1 MDGSTS
7 TSTLSLTP
15 RESDTNKT
23 ITCRAENPEI
33 RQAHGGLRESWTLDV
48 HFPPRISLELSS
60 MLRKQSVAEGNDV
73 FFVCKIFSNPPI
85 DRMVEWY
92 HNDKPLKQNQR
103 KGIIMNSSGTNLVLQ
118 KVEKEANGN
127 YTCRATNGVPSV
139 GHYQQSEP
147 FNLDVKYLPVC
158 VPEGVKVYGVAKEE
172 NVRIRCQVAANPS
185 NLTFRWTFNNSA
197 EIKDVDKS
205 KFSVN
210 NSVSLFSYKPEREL
224 DYGTLMCWSRN
235 DIGEQ
240 QKPCV
245 FHIIAAGRP
254 DPVKNCTTS
263 NVNNSAFQINCAPGF
278 NGGLP
283 QNFTIEVIENETLD
297 KIVYKA
303 MSTQPV
309 FSVTDLKDSKDYRV
323 YVIPVNMKGTGQPQ
337 SPQGTFVRTLTA
349 PQPIMAEK
357 PNFHK
362 ENKKENINPIMV
374 IIFGGASGFVLIVVT
389 ITLAVRVRCS
399 RRSGA
404 VPGGREADA
413 KVVVTTIADLEFRDD
428 HLNDRVPLRSSKS
441 GLTSSGSQE
450 IGKDMSEFEGS
461 PQSGYGS
468 GESAR
473 IIQYEFR
480 QQSSAETSGA
490 TNSMFDLAPPD
501 QLREPHSGQQPFL
514 MLPPLGPGH
523 QGHNFYT
530 LRKHQTS
537 ISGGAGGPGPGHCS
551 QPADADH
558 KLPGPPRVSEINT
571 GCRRNNFGAAE
582 SAEEFVAQY
591 REKQRAGF
599 MYGTLRRPAHEL
611 AIAEHT
617 CGLGAPGSV
626 VPPPPMFEEGNIGS
640 KTPLIA
646 QKKVGKKGEKKD
658 KMESRV

>member
-1 MDGSTS
+1 M
-7 TSTLSLTP
+7 
-15 RESDTNKT
+15 
-23 ITCRAENPEI
+23 
-33 RQAHGGLRESWTLDV
+33 LRE
-48 HFPPRISLELSS
+48 
-60 MLRKQSVAEGNDV
+60 QSVAEGNDV
-73 FFVCKIFSNPPI
+73 FFVCKIFSNPAI

-139 GHYQQSEP
+139 GHYTESKP

-303 MSTQPV
+303 MRTQPV
-309 FSVTDLKDSKDYRV
+309 FSVTDLEDSKDYRV

-362 ENKKENINPIMV
+362 ESKKDNINPIMV

-404 VPGGREADA
+404 GAGTREADT

-441 GLTSSGSQE
+441 GLTSSVSQE
-450 IGKDMSEFEGS
+450 MGGKDISEFEGS

-473 IIQYEFR
+473 IIQQDFR
-480 QQSSAETSGA
+480 QQSSAAEAGA
-490 TNSMFDLAPPD
+490 TNTMFDLAPPD
-501 QLREPHSGQQPFL
+501 HLRDPGQGFL
-514 MLPPLGPGH
+514 MLPPLAPGH
-523 QGHNFYT
+523 QSGHHNGHNFYT

-537 ISGGAGGPGPGHCS
+537 ISSGGTGGPGHCS
-551 QPADADH
+551 QDADH
-558 KLPGPPRVSEINT
+558 KLSGVPRVAEINSSG
-571 GCRRNNFGAAE
+571 GCRRNNFGSAE

-599 MYGTLRRPAHEL
+599 MYGTLRHQVRPHGHEMTSG
-611 AIAEHT
+611 EHT
-617 CGLGAPGSV
+617 CGLGPPGSV

-640 KTPLIA
+640 KTPLLA

>member
-1 MDGSTS
+1 
-7 TSTLSLTP
+7 
-15 RESDTNKT
+15 
-23 ITCRAENPEI
+23 
-33 RQAHGGLRESWTLDV
+33 
-48 HFPPRISLELSS
+48 

-303 MSTQPV
+303 MRTQPV

-617 CGLGAPGSV
+617 CGLGGPGSV

>member
-1 MDGSTS
+1 M
-7 TSTLSLTP
+7 
-15 RESDTNKT
+15 
-23 ITCRAENPEI
+23 
-33 RQAHGGLRESWTLDV
+33 LRE
-48 HFPPRISLELSS
+48 
-60 MLRKQSVAEGNDV
+60 QSVAEGNDV

-92 HNDKPLKQNQR
+92 HNDRPLKQNQR

-139 GHYQQSEP
+139 GHYQESKP

-374 IIFGGASGFVLIVVT
+374 IIFGGASGLVLIVVT

-399 RRSGA
+399 RRSGSGS
-404 VPGGREADA
+404 GGRDSGDT

-441 GLTSSGSQE
+441 GLTSSVSQE
-450 IGKDMSEFEGS
+450 IGKDISEFEGS

-473 IIQYEFR
+473 IIQPDFR
-480 QQSSAETSGA
+480 QQSSVSTDIGA
-490 TNSMFDLAPPD
+490 TNTMFDLAPPD
-501 QLREPHSGQQPFL
+501 HLRGEPGQPFL

-523 QGHNFYT
+523 HNNAGGHNFYT
-530 LRKHQTS
+530 LRKHQTP
-537 ISGGAGGPGPGHCS
+537 ISAPGGPHPGHCS
-551 QPADADH
+551 SQEVDH
-558 KLPGPPRVSEINT
+558 KLAAEINSR
-571 GCRRNNFGAAE
+571 GRNQNFANSSAAAE

-599 MYGTLRRPAHEL
+599 MYGTLRRPHGHDVL
-611 AIAEHT
+611 TNGQEHT
-617 CGLGAPGSV
+617 CGLGLGPPGSV

-646 QKKVGKKGEKKD
+646 QKQKCVAVGKKPGEKKD